1 MSGPGCEASWPR
13 LLCDIHHYRVG
24 ATGGLIIAIGV
35 PMCARVTWAAG
46 GRSYRAEGV
55 ACVGEGGARPR
66 GVPQI
71 AREGLMAVSRYLS
84 DKQD

>member
-1 MSGPGCEASWPR
+1 
-13 LLCDIHHYRVG
+13 
-24 ATGGLIIAIGV
+24 
-35 PMCARVTWAAG
+35 MCARVTWAAG